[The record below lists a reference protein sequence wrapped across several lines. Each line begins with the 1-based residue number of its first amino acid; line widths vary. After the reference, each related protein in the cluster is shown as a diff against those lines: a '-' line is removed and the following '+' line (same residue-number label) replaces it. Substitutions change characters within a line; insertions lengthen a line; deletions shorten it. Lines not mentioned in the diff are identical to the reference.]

1 MSGTL
6 NPAEQLCQSI
16 QASVG
21 FYVNDLKAL
30 KEGAYAT
37 PFTENVRSVQQV
49 TAEVINF
56 NTMTVE
62 TLNGRDAN
70 WEALDQEAV
79 EASIDTI
86 EKAIVELNSSVAK
99 VCAAIQQNSD
109 SLGEVVNA
117 AWGSPASKFIQ
128 ANVVA
133 SHLWYHDGQICFI
146 QQLQGDKEF
155 HWFDGQG

>member
-1 MSGTL
+1 MSDTL
-6 NPAEQLCQSI
+6 NTAEQICQSI
-16 QASVG
+16 QASAS

-30 KEGAYAT
+30 KEGSYNAPYS
-37 PFTENVRSVQQV
+37 ENVRSVQQL

-56 NTMTVE
+56 NTMTIE
-62 TLNGRDAN
+62 CLNGRTAN
-70 WEALDQEAV
+70 WEELDQAGV
-79 EASIDTI
+79 EASVDTV
-86 EKAIVELNSSVAK
+86 EKAIAALNASVSK
-99 VCAAIQQNSD
+99 VCEAVQQNSA
-109 SLGEVVNA
+109 SLQEVCPA
-117 AWGSPASKFIQ
+117 AWGSAASKFIQ